1 MRSGGL
7 TRDGVTMKVFA
18 PVPAQQ
24 ALEATPPDR
33 DRVVDAARAV
43 SLVVVVAGHSIM
55 AVVAW
60 PDGVPVLGNLL
71 AAYPWT
77 QALTWV
83 LQIMPLFFVAGGAA
97 NALSWERH
105 QARGGD
111 YATWLWARADRL
123 LRPAWVYLA
132 IMAGVAT
139 LVTVLAPARTAE
151 PLMVLVT
158 QLLWFLGAY
167 LLVTALTPLF
177 RRTTPGRAVLVTA
190 GLLALV
196 AVVDVARFALGLPDA
211 IGLLNFVLVW
221 AIPAYLGSL
230 RAHGT
235 AARFPAW
242 ALLLAVL
249 GAFAVNA
256 ALIYYGPWPVSMV
269 GMPGEAVSN
278 MAPPTVVLAIHSF
291 ALFCILTLVSAPLA
305 RALERP
311 ALWRPVTAVN
321 LAAMTLYLWHLPVLV
336 AVTTLG
342 HALHLERPTSLDGSG
357 WPVPDGWGYA
367 LGSLVFWTVYGVG
380 VWAVVR
386 LMWPFEHAPLWWW
399 DAAPRTT
406 APSPTVAAWCAAVGT
421 VGVGVATLVL
431 SATGLAG
438 FPGKVVDYAGLPLN
452 SAAALA
458 VLVGSGALIRWAGS
472 PRVRVE
478 EPVRAR

>member
-1 MRSGGL
+1 
-7 TRDGVTMKVFA
+7 MKVFA
-18 PVPAQQ
+18 PVPAQR
-24 ALEATPPDR
+24 AVDATPPDR

-60 PDGVPVLGNLL
+60 PDGIPVLGNLL

-97 NALSWERH
+97 NALSWDRH
-105 QARGGD
+105 KARGGD

-132 IMAGVAT
+132 IMAVVAT
-139 LVTVLAPARTAE
+139 LVTVLAPARAAE
-151 PLMVLVT
+151 PLMFLVT

-190 GLLALV
+190 GLLGLV
-196 AVVDVARFALGLPDA
+196 AVVDVARFYLGLPDA

-221 AIPAYLGSL
+221 AVPAYLGSL

-235 AARFPAW
+235 AARFPRW
-242 ALLLAVL
+242 SLVLAVL
-249 GAFAVNA
+249 GAFALNA
-256 ALIYYGPWPVSMV
+256 VLIYVGPWPVSMV

-291 ALFCILTLVSAPLA
+291 ALFCLLTLVSAPLA

-321 LAAMTLYLWHLPVLV
+321 LVAMTLYLWHLPVLV
-336 AVTTLG
+336 AVTTVG
-342 HALHLERPTSLDGSG
+342 HALHLERPTTLDDAG

-367 LGSLVFWTVYGVG
+367 LGSLVFWTVYGLG

-399 DAAPRTT
+399 DAVPRTT
-406 APSPTVAAWCAAVGT
+406 APGPTAAAWCAAIGT
-421 VGVGVATLVL
+421 AGVGISTLVL

-438 FPGKVVDYAGLPLN
+438 FPGKIVDYAGLPLN

-472 PRVRVE
+472 PRVRAQ

>member
-1 MRSGGL
+1 MR
-7 TRDGVTMKVFA
+7 VFA
-18 PVPAQQ
+18 PVPAQR
-24 ALEATPPDR
+24 AVEATPRDR

-105 QARGGD
+105 RSRGGD
-111 YATWLWARADRL
+111 YASWLWARADRL

-132 IMAGVAT
+132 VMAVVASFVA
-139 LVTVLAPARTAE
+139 LLAPARVAE
-151 PLMVLVT
+151 PLMFLVT

-177 RRTTPGRAVLVTA
+177 RRTTPGRALLVTV

-196 AVVDVARFALGLPDA
+196 ALVDAARFFWGFPDA
-211 IGLLNFVLVW
+211 LGLLNFVLVW
-221 AIPAYLGSL
+221 AVPAYLGSL

-235 AARFPAW
+235 AAAFPRW
-242 ALLLAVL
+242 SLVLAVV
-249 GAFAVNA
+249 GAVAVDS
-256 ALIYYGPWPVSMV
+256 ALIYLGPWPVSLV

-305 RALERP
+305 RLLERP
-311 ALWRPVTAVN
+311 AVWRPVTAVN

-342 HALHLERPTSLDGSG
+342 HALHLERPVALDGNG

-367 LGSLVFWTVYGVG
+367 LGSLVFWTVYGVA

-399 DAAPRTT
+399 DAPPRTT
-406 APSPTVAAWCAAVGT
+406 APAPTTAAWVAAVGT
-421 VGVGVATLVL
+421 AGVGVSTLVL

-452 SAAALA
+452 AAAALA

-472 PRVRVE
+472 PR
-478 EPVRAR
+478 

>member
-1 MRSGGL
+1 
-7 TRDGVTMKVFA
+7 MKVFA
-18 PVPAQQ
+18 PVPAQR
-24 ALEATPPDR
+24 AVEATPPGR
-33 DRVVDAARAV
+33 DRVVDAARAL
-43 SLVVVVAGHSIM
+43 SLVVVVAGHSVM

-77 QALTWV
+77 QALTWGF
-83 LQIMPLFFVAGGAA
+83 QIMPLFFVAGGAA

-105 QARGGD
+105 TARGGD

-132 IMAGVAT
+132 IMAVVAT
-139 LVTVLAPARTAE
+139 LVTLLAPPSAAE

-167 LLVTALTPLF
+167 LLVTALTTAF
-177 RRTTPGRAVLVTA
+177 RRTTPGRAVLVTV

-196 AVVDVARFALGLPDA
+196 VLVDAARFFWGFPDA
-211 IGLLNFVLVW
+211 LGLLNFVLVW
-221 AIPAYLGSL
+221 AVPAYLGSL

-235 AARFPAW
+235 AAAFPRWSLVLAV
-242 ALLLAVL
+242 LLAV
-249 GAFAVNA
+249 AVNTT
-256 ALIYYGPWPVSMV
+256 LIYVGPWPVSMV
-269 GMPGEAVSN
+269 GMPGDAVSN
-278 MAPPTVVLAIHSF
+278 MAPPTVVLAIHSCS
-291 ALFCILTLVSAPLA
+291 LFCILTLVSGPLA
-305 RALERP
+305 RLLERP

-342 HALHLERPTSLDGSG
+342 HALHLERPVALDGDG

-367 LGSLVFWTVYGVG
+367 PGSLVFWTVYGVG

-386 LMWPFEHAPLWWW
+386 LMWPFEHAALWWW
-399 DAAPRTT
+399 DTPRRTQAPDRRRPRGWPRPGRPAWAPRR
-406 APSPTVAAWCAAVGT
+406 W
-421 VGVGVATLVL
+421 L

-438 FPGKVVDYAGLPLN
+438 FPGKAVDYAGLPLN
-452 SAAALA
+452 ASGALL

-472 PRVRVE
+472 PR
-478 EPVRAR
+478 